1 MAGLPV
7 HITNGGNIRRVCFF
21 AEDDYRF
28 FRDHLGKLAKRFHCS
43 CTLKSSPYRP
53 ALTLH

>member
-1 MAGLPV
+1 MAGWPV
-7 HITNGGNIRRVCFF
+7 HIIHGGNNRQASFF

-28 FRDHLGKLAKRFHCS
+28 FRDHLGKLAKRFHYS
-43 CTLKSSPYRP
+43 CTLKPSPYRP